1 MQVLEILAA
10 AALCCALFGLM
21 HAAKRRLML
30 PHIGCCGVTVTAVIR
45 AAGEAPCLEQTVNGL
60 VWLRQGGMHMDIVIE
75 DGGLAPGQRQLAEI
89 LAREKDVALVP
100 AGPDAGEK
108 RER

>member
-1 MQVLEILAA
+1 M
-10 AALCCALFGLM
+10 
-21 HAAKRRLML
+21 
-30 PHIGCCGVTVTAVIR
+30 
-45 AAGEAPCLEQTVNGL
+45 NGL